1 MASVSMIKAV
11 LRLICIG
18 AVVLSSVAAS
28 AQEFPSKPIRLIVP
42 FPPGGPNDLIARVV
56 GQKMSRNSSSSRWSS
71 TTAAAPAARSA
82 PTWSPRLAPDGHTIA
97 ITRARAR
104 SRSASALQEKLPY
117 DTLKH
122 LKPITL
128 VATVPEL
135 LVAATS
141 LPAKRPQELIALAR
155 AKPGTL
161 NYASS
166 GPGSMPHLAGEL
178 LKVAAKIDIVHVPY
192 KGAAPAV
199 NDLARAAGAD
209 GVLRSAGAAAAGARP
224 ASSRPIAVGSRER
237 APSLKNVPTTAELG
251 YPQVEADNWYG
262 MVAPIATPPAI
273 VARLHQATVEALRDP
288 GVRGEAV
295 EPGSDARRRHARR
308 IHRLYP
314 HRDREVGQG
323 REGGGVGGELTRSTS
338 WRVLSSAHS
347 RASGNPV
354 FFALGPRFRGDERR

>member
-1 MASVSMIKAV
+1 MIKSV

-18 AVVLSSVAAS
+18 AVMLSAVAAS
-28 AQEFPSKPIRLIVP
+28 AQEFPSKPIRLVVP

-56 GQKMSRNSSSSRWSS
+56 GQKLQEILKQQVVIDNRGGAGGALG
-71 TTAAAPAARSA
+71 TDVVAKA
-82 PTWSPRLAPDGHTIA
+82 APDGYTIA
-97 ITRARAR
+97 I
-104 SRSASALQEKLPY
+104 SSSGALAISISMQEKLPY

-122 LKPITL
+122 LKPVTL

-141 LPAKRPQELIALAR
+141 LPAKDLKELVALAR

-199 NDLARAAGAD
+199 NDLLGQQVQMAFFDLPVLLPQVEAGKLKA
-209 GVLRSAGAAAAGARP
+209 
-224 ASSRPIAVGSRER
+224 IAVGSRER

-288 GVRGEAV
+288 GVQEK
-295 EPGSDARRRHARR
+295 
-308 IHRLYP
+308 
-314 HRDREVGQG
+314 
-323 REGGGVGGELTRSTS
+323 
-338 WRVLSSAHS
+338 LSSQ
-347 RASGNPV
+347 GLTLV
-354 FFALGPRFRGDERR
+354 GDTPDQFTAYIRSEIEKWGKVAKAAGLVPN

>member
-1 MASVSMIKAV
+1 MIGTA
-11 LRLICIG
+11 LRILCIG
-18 AVVLSSVAAS
+18 VAVFASVAAS

-56 GQKMSRNSSSSRWSS
+56 GQKMSELLKQQVVIDNRGGAGGV
-71 TTAAAPAARSA
+71 TGTDAVAKA
-82 PTWSPRLAPDGHTIA
+82 APDGHTIA
-97 ITRARAR
+97 IT
-104 SRSASALQEKLPY
+104 SAGALAISIALQEKLPY

-128 VATVPEL
+128 VAKVPEL

-141 LPAKRPQELIALAR
+141 LPANDLKELVALAR

-199 NDLARAAGAD
+199 NDLVGQQVQMAFFDLPVLLPQVEAGKLKA
-209 GVLRSAGAAAAGARP
+209 
-224 ASSRPIAVGSRER
+224 IAVGSRAR
-237 APSLKNVPTTAELG
+237 APSLKQVPTTFELG
-251 YPQVEADNWYG
+251 FEVEADNWYG

-273 VARLHQATVEALRDP
+273 VARLHQATVEALRDA
-288 GVRGEAV
+288 GVREK
-295 EPGSDARRRHARR
+295 
-308 IHRLYP
+308 
-314 HRDREVGQG
+314 
-323 REGGGVGGELTRSTS
+323 
-338 WRVLSSAHS
+338 LSSQGLTLVGDTPDQFTAYI
-347 RASGNPV
+347 RAEIEKWGKVAKAAKLIAN
-354 FFALGPRFRGDERR
+354 